1 MELLYYYNKH
11 GFLRNLFYLTSFLI
25 MIDAHEPNGQ
35 KIQMN
40 DKNESH
46 EKFTHPALQFGLFVI
61 FLNVLLTS
69 KKLRAFLREN

>member
-1 MELLYYYNKH
+1 
-11 GFLRNLFYLTSFLI
+11 